1 MYADEEAR
9 VVRCKPV
16 AIPERL
22 CEGPMGLG
30 VDAAPVDGQA
40 RIATKCSQTV
50 QVCCMYIMHVYY
62 IYLRS
67 LYVYADICI

>member
-40 RIATKCSQTV
+40 RIVARCMQTCV
-50 QVCCMYIMHVYY
+50 
-62 IYLRS
+62 
-67 LYVYADICI
+67 